1 MSCRQEKNPSMAQ
14 QRPLNLNEDASRILA
29 AVLGSS
35 DDAIIVTDADGTVL
49 SWNSGATRLFGYD
62 AADMIGRTVALLV
75 PDSHR
80 GEHFATT
87 SRLRTGEGV
96 SYHET
101 VRRTRSGNL
110 VDVLFTM
117 VPISDAD
124 GIVTGSVRV
133 ARDIRSLKLGELARQ
148 SSEMRWRSVVD
159 SAVDGIIVI
168 DERGRLEAFNA
179 AAERLFGYSEPEVLG
194 TNVSMLM
201 PSPYREEHD
210 GYLGRYAQTGMK
222 KIIGIGREVTGRRK
236 DGTTFPLH
244 LSVGEMIIGGERRFT
259 GIVHDL
265 SSRVAIE
272 EQLREQTSLAR
283 LGEMAAVLAHEIK
296 NPLAAI
302 RGAIEVIGK
311 RLGPST
317 QDAGIV
323 REVIARIDSLNDL
336 MKDLL
341 LFARPPQ
348 VKPASVEIRSLITS
362 TADLLAGDPALKSI
376 HVAVD
381 GAPTRVV
388 ADAGLL
394 RIVFLNLMVNS
405 AHAMKGDG
413 AITVS
418 VDQRGD
424 ACHIAIA
431 DNGPGIPAEVR
442 DKIFTPFFTTKSRG
456 TGLGLPTAKR
466 LIEAHRGTIHVHCP
480 PTGGTTVTVELPTT
494 H

>member
-1 MSCRQEKNPSMAQ
+1 
-14 QRPLNLNEDASRILA
+14 
-29 AVLGSS
+29 
-35 DDAIIVTDADGTVL
+35 
-49 SWNSGATRLFGYD
+49 
-62 AADMIGRTVALLV
+62 
-75 PDSHR
+75 
-80 GEHFATT
+80 
-87 SRLRTGEGV
+87 
-96 SYHET
+96 
-101 VRRTRSGNL
+101 
-110 VDVLFTM
+110 
-117 VPISDAD
+117 
-124 GIVTGSVRV
+124 
-133 ARDIRSLKLGELARQ
+133 
-148 SSEMRWRSVVD
+148 
-159 SAVDGIIVI
+159 
-168 DERGRLEAFNA
+168 
-179 AAERLFGYSEPEVLG
+179 
-194 TNVSMLM
+194 
-201 PSPYREEHD
+201 
-210 GYLGRYAQTGMK
+210 
-222 KIIGIGREVTGRRK
+222 
-236 DGTTFPLH
+236 
-244 LSVGEMIIGGERRFT
+244 
-259 GIVHDL
+259 
-265 SSRVAIE
+265 
-272 EQLREQTSLAR
+272 
-283 LGEMAAVLAHEIK
+283 MAAVLAHEIK

-424 ACHIAIA
+424 ACRIAIA

-466 LIEAHRGTIHVHCP
+466 LVEAHRGTIHVHCP